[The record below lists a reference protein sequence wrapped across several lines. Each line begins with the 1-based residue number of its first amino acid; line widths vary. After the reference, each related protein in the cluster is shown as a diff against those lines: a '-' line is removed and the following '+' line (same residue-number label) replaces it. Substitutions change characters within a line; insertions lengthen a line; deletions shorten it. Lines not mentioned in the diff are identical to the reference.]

1 MPLLSHLRLAA
12 ILAGKRKMKPI
23 IAIVGRPNVGKST
36 LFNRL
41 VGRRKAMVDDMP
53 GVTRDRNYAEV
64 TRFDVPFILVDT
76 GGFEPE
82 TSNKLLQQMRE
93 QSRFAMEEADLILF
107 VMDARDGLT
116 PADRDVVKM
125 LRRIDKPVFY
135 IINKVDG
142 DRLEAAAGDFYSLGI
157 DHVYTISAEHNR
169 GVGDLMDEVLGAIP
183 PDLDREA
190 EEEVTKIAVV
200 GRPNVGKST
209 LVNRLLGYER
219 VVANPTAGTTRDA
232 VDTRFLVNQKP
243 YLLIDTAGIRRK
255 GKTVEKVE
263 KYSVM
268 DALRSIE
275 RADVVLIVISAED
288 GVTEQDS
295 KIAGY
300 AYEAGRGCIFL
311 VNKWDTLTKDNGSMG
326 KFVEEIRRNFK
337 YLPFAPILFVSAVSG
352 QRTGKIIPEVDLVME
367 QFSKRVTTADLNR
380 VFSKATED
388 NHAPL
393 SHGRRVKFFFATQ
406 VATKPPSFVIFT
418 NQPDGIHFSYERY
431 IMNRFREA
439 FGFTGTP
446 LKLIFRGRDRKEG

>member
-1 MPLLSHLRLAA
+1 
-12 ILAGKRKMKPI
+12 MKPI

-41 VGRRKAMVDDMP
+41 VGRRKAMVHDMP

-64 TRFDVPFILVDT
+64 DRFDLPFILVDT

-82 TSNKLLQQMRE
+82 TSDKLLQQMRE
-93 QSRFAMEEADLILF
+93 QSRFAMDEADLILF
-107 VMDARDGLT
+107 VMDSRDGLT
-116 PADRDVVKM
+116 PADSLVVEM
-125 LRRIDKPVFY
+125 LRRINKPVFH

-142 DRLEAAAGDFYSLGI
+142 DKQEAEAGDFYALGVERI
-157 DHVYTISAEHNR
+157 YAVSAEHNR
-169 GVGDLMDEVLGAIP
+169 GVGDLMDDVLAALPKPTAHEV
-183 PDLDREA
+183 
-190 EEEVTKIAVV
+190 EEEITKVAVV

-232 VDTRFLVNQKP
+232 VDTRFTVNKKP

-268 DALRSIE
+268 DALRSID
-275 RADVVLIVISAED
+275 RADVVLIVLNAEE
-288 GVTEQDS
+288 GVTEQDT

-300 AYEAGRGCIFL
+300 AYEAGRGCIFV
-311 VNKWDTLTKDNGSMG
+311 VNKWDTLTKDNSSMP
-326 KFVEEIRRNFK
+326 KFIEEIRRNFK
-337 YLPFAPILFVSAVSG
+337 YLPFAPILFVSASTG
-352 QRTGKIIPEVDLVME
+352 QRTGKIIAEVDLVME
-367 QFSKRVTTADLNR
+367 QYSKRVSTADLNR
-380 VFSKATED
+380 IFTQAVEE

-393 SHGRRVKFFFATQ
+393 DQGRRVKFFYATQ
-406 VATKPPSFVIFT
+406 VGIKPPSFVIFT
-418 NQPDGIHFSYERY
+418 NRPEGIYFSYERY
-431 IMNRFREA
+431 LMNRFREA

-446 LKLIFRGRDRKEG
+446 LKLMFRGRDKKDA

>member
-1 MPLLSHLRLAA
+1 
-12 ILAGKRKMKPI
+12 MKPI

-64 TRFDVPFILVDT
+64 DRFERPFILVDT

-107 VMDARDGLT
+107 IMDARDGLT
-116 PADRDVVKM
+116 PADRDVVEM

-142 DRLEAAAGDFYSLGI
+142 DRHEAAAGDFYSLGI
-157 DHVYTISAEHNR
+157 DHIYTISAEHNR
-169 GVGDLMDEVLGAIP
+169 GVGDMMDDVMEALP
-183 PDLDREA
+183 LDTGKGGD
-190 EEEVTKIAVV
+190 EEITKIAVV

-209 LVNRLLGYER
+209 LVNRLVGYER

-232 VDTRFLVNQKP
+232 IDTRFMVHKKP

-255 GKTVEKVE
+255 GKTTEKIE

-268 DALRSIE
+268 DALRAIE
-275 RADVVLIVISAED
+275 RADVVLIVLNAEE

-300 AYEAGRGCIFL
+300 AYEAGRGCIFV
-311 VNKWDTLTKDNGSMG
+311 VNKWDTLTKDNSSMG
-326 KFVEEIRRNFK
+326 KFIEEIRRSFK
-337 YLPFAPILFVSAVSG
+337 YLPFAPILFVSATSG
-352 QRTGKIIPEVDLVME
+352 QRTGKIIEEVDKVME
-367 QFSKRVTTADLNR
+367 QYSKRVSTSDLNR
-380 VFSKATED
+380 VFSKATDE

-393 SHGRRVKFFFATQ
+393 DQGRRVKFYFATQ
-406 VATKPPSFVIFT
+406 VGTKPPSFVIFT
-418 NQPDGIHFSYERY
+418 NRPEGIHFSYERY
-431 IMNRFREA
+431 IMNRFRDA
-439 FGFTGTP
+439 FQFTGTP
-446 LKLIFRGRDRKEG
+446 LKLIFRGRDRKGA

>member
-1 MPLLSHLRLAA
+1 
-12 ILAGKRKMKPI
+12 MKPI

-41 VGRRKAMVDDMP
+41 VGRRKAMVHDMP

-64 TRFDVPFILVDT
+64 DRFDLPFILVDT

-82 TSNKLLQQMRE
+82 TSDKLLQQMRE
-93 QSRFAMEEADLILF
+93 QSRFAMDEADLILF
-107 VMDARDGLT
+107 VMDSRDGLT
-116 PADRDVVKM
+116 PADTLVVEM
-125 LRRIDKPVFY
+125 LRRINKPVFH

-142 DRLEAAAGDFYSLGI
+142 DKQEAEAGDFYALGVERI
-157 DHVYTISAEHNR
+157 YAVSAEHNR
-169 GVGDLMDEVLGAIP
+169 GVGDLMDEVLAALP
-183 PDLDREA
+183 KPTAHEV
-190 EEEVTKIAVV
+190 EEEITKVAVV

-232 VDTRFLVNQKP
+232 VDTRFTVNKKP

-268 DALRSIE
+268 DALRSID
-275 RADVVLIVISAED
+275 RADVVLIVLNAEE
-288 GVTEQDS
+288 GVTEQDT

-300 AYEAGRGCIFL
+300 AYEAGRGCIFV
-311 VNKWDTLTKDNGSMG
+311 VNKWDTLTKDNSSMP
-326 KFVEEIRRNFK
+326 KFIEEIRRNFK
-337 YLPFAPILFVSAVSG
+337 YLPFAPILFVSASTG
-352 QRTGKIIPEVDLVME
+352 QRTGKIIAEVDLVME
-367 QFSKRVTTADLNR
+367 QYSKRVSTAELNR
-380 VFSKATED
+380 IFTQAVEE

-393 SHGRRVKFFFATQ
+393 DQGRRVKFFYATQ
-406 VATKPPSFVIFT
+406 VGIKPPSFVIFT
-418 NQPDGIHFSYERY
+418 NRPEGIYFSYERY
-431 IMNRFREA
+431 LMNRFREA

-446 LKLIFRGRDRKEG
+446 LKLMFRGRDKKDA